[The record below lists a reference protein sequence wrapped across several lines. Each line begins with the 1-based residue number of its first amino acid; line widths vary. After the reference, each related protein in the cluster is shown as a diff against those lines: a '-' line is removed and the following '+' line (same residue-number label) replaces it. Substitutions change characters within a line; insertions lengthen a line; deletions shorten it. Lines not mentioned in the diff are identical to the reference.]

1 MQSHRLII
9 ALTLLL
15 AFMPAQAETTPEQA
29 SKTIEKLRQF
39 SQVFH
44 NIKKNYVNDI
54 SEQQLLQMAIQGM
67 LEQLD
72 PHSSYLDAS
81 EFQDLQNDT
90 RGEFAGIGVEVMLE
104 DGLIK
109 VVSPI
114 DNSPAKTAGIL
125 SGDKIIKIDEH
136 SVQGSNLNQSV
147 DLLRGK
153 KGSKVTLLILREGHN
168 KPLTFQLTRDI
179 IKLESVTAKILEPG
193 LGYLRIAQFQENTT
207 DDAKQALANLQKNQ
221 ALQGLVLDLRNNP
234 GGLLKSAVGISD
246 LFLPEGLIVY
256 TQGRSSE
263 RQDYPS
269 KPEQMLAGKPV
280 IVLVNQGSAS
290 ASEIVA
296 GALQDHKR
304 ALVVGQT
311 TFGKGSVQTILP
323 VTDTTAIKLTT
334 ARYYTPNGR
343 SIQAKGIT
351 PDIALQNG
359 KLSIQQS
366 QGETEASLPKHLEA
380 EQSKT
385 QKTKTSTLAQDD
397 YLLYQALNLLKA
409 QTLQQR

>member
-114 DNSPAKTAGIL
+114 DNSPAKAAGIL

-136 SVQGSNLNQSV
+136 SVQGSNLNHSV

-153 KGSKVTLLILREGHN
+153 KGSKVTLLILRQGETQ
-168 KPLTFQLTRDI
+168 PLTFKLTRDI

-234 GGLLKSAVGISD
+234 GGLLSSAVGISD

-256 TQGRSSE
+256 TQGRNSE
-263 RQDYPS
+263 RDDYHS
-269 KPEQMLAGKPV
+269 DNSQLLTGKPI

-323 VTDTTAIKLTT
+323 ITDTTAIKLTT
-334 ARYYTPNGR
+334 ARYYTPSGR

-366 QGETEASLPKHLEA
+366 QGETEANLPKHLEA
-380 EQSKT
+380 EQNKT
-385 QKTKTSTLAQDD
+385 QQNKTSTLAQDD

-409 QTLQQR
+409 QTIQQR